1 MTEPIKVLF
10 IDDEAEICDL
20 VSRMLGGDGPLTITS
35 VLSADEASR
44 IIPSEPPDVIVSD
57 YAMPGT
63 DGITLLK
70 DLRKEGNT
78 IPFIILSG
86 RGNERMVIEA
96 LNSQADFYLDKGE
109 DIVATIQLLRHFIAQ
124 AVGRRRADEAIL
136 TYSRHLE
143 ELVQDRTRRLVEAQ
157 RQAIIGDTAF
167 IIGQDLKEPLEILEQ
182 EIKHAQE
189 IAGLIPPAG
198 EGKRCRSNLAKSF
211 ATKEEQLQSMKRI
224 LRDLQESVRPRKAT
238 LHDISF
244 REYYETVIR
253 TYPFPRG
260 TVLSADIPL
269 DAVIKADPALLDRI
283 FFHILNIASDT
294 TPRNGTLSIQT
305 QEYLN
310 QVAILIADREGDDV
324 GTTHLLRPLLS
335 SSPGGKMPGFPVI
348 QHLLAVQGGDIAVSS
363 SPHGGTL
370 IVLRFPRGQLPPA
383 RPL

>member
-1 MTEPIKVLF
+1 MTEPIRVLF
-10 IDDEAEICDL
+10 VDDEAEVCDL
-20 VSRMLGGDGPLTITS
+20 VSRMLGGEGPLTITS
-35 VLSADEASR
+35 ALSAEEASR
-44 IIPSEPPDVIVSD
+44 IIQSDPPDVIVSD

-70 DLRKEGNT
+70 NLRKEGNT

-124 AVGRRRADEAIL
+124 AVGRCRADEAIL
-136 TYSRHLE
+136 TYSKHLE

-167 IIGQDLKEPLEILEQ
+167 IIGQDLKEPLETLGQ
-182 EIKHAQE
+182 EIEHAKE
-189 IAGLIPPAG
+189 IADMIPHTG
-198 EGKRCRSNLAKSF
+198 EGKRCRTNLAKSF
-211 ATKEEQLQSMKRI
+211 ANKEDQLQSMKRI
-224 LRDLQESVRPRKAT
+224 LLDLQESVRPRRAT
-238 LHDISF
+238 LHDIPL

-260 TVLSADIPL
+260 TVLSADIPP
-269 DAVIKADPALLDRI
+269 DTVIKADPTLLDRI

-294 TPRNGTLSIQT
+294 TPRSGTLSIRT
-305 QEYLN
+305 HEYPDK
-310 QVAILIADREGDDV
+310 VAILIADREGDDEK
-324 GTTHLLRPLLS
+324 TTHLLRPFLS
-335 SSPGGKMPGFPVI
+335 PFPGRSRPGFPVI
-348 QHLLAVQGGDIAVSS
+348 QHLLAIQGGDIAVSS

-370 IVLRFPRGQLPPA
+370 IVLRFPTGQGP
-383 RPL
+383 